1 MSGTAAPIELA
12 PRRRRPRAPR
22 VVQAIRASARSVHL
36 FLALAIILGVF
47 LQVYLIGSYLF
58 GAGQGALDAHMSVGW
73 TVHGLEVL
81 VLLAALVAWLP
92 WRDLGLSALLAV
104 IGTVQVSL
112 ASEQR
117 WIGGLHPLLALVVLG
132 LATTLALRGFRR
144 GRRAASSSARART
157 STSTSTTNK
166 GGKHA

>member
-1 MSGTAAPIELA
+1 
-12 PRRRRPRAPR
+12 
-22 VVQAIRASARSVHL
+22 
-36 FLALAIILGVF
+36 
-47 LQVYLIGSYLF
+47 
-58 GAGQGALDAHMSVGW
+58 MSVGW

-92 WRDLGLSALLAV
+92 WRDLGLSALAV